1 MNKKRKVVIG
11 VLGTALDR
19 RGKRT
24 NRWTKWRPS
33 VGLCQQPDLDIH
45 RFELIHQVNNYNMAH
60 HVKEDIEQVSPQ
72 TEVILREVDIADP
85 WDFEE
90 VYTSLLDFS

>member
-45 RFELIHQVNNYNMAH
+45 RFELIHQVNNYRGC
-60 HVKEDIEQVSPQ
+60 P
-72 TEVILREVDIADP
+72 R
-85 WDFEE
+85 
-90 VYTSLLDFS
+90 